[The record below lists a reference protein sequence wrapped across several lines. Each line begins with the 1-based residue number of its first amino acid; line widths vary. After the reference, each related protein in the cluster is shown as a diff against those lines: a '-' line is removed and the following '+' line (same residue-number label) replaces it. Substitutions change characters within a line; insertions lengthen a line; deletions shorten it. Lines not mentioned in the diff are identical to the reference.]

1 MREFPYE
8 FEARKPILFHP
19 EPVERIA
26 GDFLEIGP
34 GRGDF
39 IMALAEQYPDKR
51 VIGIELAKK
60 RYYKLIP
67 RIEKRGIT
75 NITLLRATA
84 QIAIPR
90 HCVSGSFQRIYVL
103 FPDPWPKDRHAPHR
117 LLNADFLTLLAG
129 LLKDDGF
136 FFFATDYRPYAEW
149 VVENLNEV
157 PLMHNLGDPFTVQAD
172 IADYFPSF
180 FEQKWRE
187 EGREIFYV
195 RCRRVRP
202 DEQSLP

>member
-1 MREFPYE
+1 MRQFPYE
-8 FEARKPILFHP
+8 FEARKPILFYP
-19 EPVERIA
+19 EAMERLA

-39 IMALAEQYPDKR
+39 IMALAEQYPDRK
-51 VIGIELAKK
+51 VVGIELAKK
-60 RYYKLIP
+60 RYFKLIP

-75 NITLLRATA
+75 NVTLVRAAA

-90 HCVSGSFQRIYVL
+90 HCEPQTFERIYVL

-117 LLNADFLTLLAG
+117 LLNSDFLRMLAG
-129 LLKDDGF
+129 LLRHYGL
-136 FFFATDYRPYAEW
+136 FFFATDHRPYAEW
-149 VVENLNEV
+149 VVENIAGVDELE
-157 PLMHNLGDPFTVQAD
+157 NLGDPFTSQAD

-195 RCRRVRP
+195 RCRRIMP
-202 DEQSLP
+202 AG

>member
-8 FEARKPILFHP
+8 FEARKPILFYP

-51 VIGIELAKK
+51 VVGIELARK

-75 NITLLRATA
+75 NITLLRAAA

-90 HCVSGSFQRIYVL
+90 HCVAESFERIYVL

-129 LLKDDGF
+129 LLKDDGY

-157 PLMHNLGDPFTVQAD
+157 PLMAKLGNPFTIQAD

-187 EGREIFYV
+187 EGREILYV

-202 DEQSLP
+202 DEPSSR